1 MALAVLGRRTIP
13 LFLNRLV
20 DGARNLAS
28 EERLVMIALVPPI
41 PVLLLLGFIALL
53 YVRMLPVSVMLPLVV
68 IDDLAFNG
76 MVVVIIRIIV
86 VARVNGAPSGKWGER

>member
-20 DGARNLAS
+20 DGARNLSS

-41 PVLLLLGFIALL
+41 PVFLLLGFIALL
-53 YVRMLPVSVMLPLVV
+53 YIRMLPVSVMLPLVI
-68 IDDLAFNG
+68 IDDLTFNG